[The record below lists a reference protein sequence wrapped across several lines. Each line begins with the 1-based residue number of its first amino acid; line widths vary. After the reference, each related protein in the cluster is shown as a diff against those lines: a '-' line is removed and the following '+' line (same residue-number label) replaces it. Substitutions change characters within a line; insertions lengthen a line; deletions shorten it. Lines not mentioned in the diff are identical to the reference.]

1 MGKEMDEYNR
11 SKIDRRNEGKDEQ
24 TFEEWKKEKEDIKKA
39 EEEERKK
46 KEEKERKEREERK
59 KVRADAVDD
68 DLYKPNRSRKETKE
82 KVEID
87 EEDEGNLKD
96 LRGYKKTSDGRTTS
110 YFNNELDEHT
120 KSLIGNI
127 TPKRIDS
134 VGSLDATVT
143 QGSSGMVSR
152 NDSTASTNSNTSN
165 ASVWNTAGTWE
176 EKDMSSDVKS
186 RLTDL
191 CKAVCTDAAKIK
203 DVKTVEGDAQIV
215 IARGKKRH
223 IYDYNVKLEF
233 EVSVNESITKSEG
246 DVEEKTS
253 KYKGTF
259 EFPEVSPISSYECKV
274 SLKKTVP
281 AHMKVNV
288 ESAVDKLKSEVISTF
303 RSFDEEYKSM

>member
-39 EEEERKK
+39 EEEERKRRK
-46 KEEKERKEREERK
+46 KKKRKDREERERKEREERK
-59 KVRADAVDD
+59 KVRAAAVDD

-134 VGSLDATVT
+134 VGSLDGTVT
-143 QGSSGMVSR
+143 QGSSGKVSR
-152 NDSTASTNSNTSN
+152 NDSTAS
-165 ASVWNTAGTWE
+165 
-176 EKDMSSDVKS
+176 
-186 RLTDL
+186 
-191 CKAVCTDAAKIK
+191 
-203 DVKTVEGDAQIV
+203 
-215 IARGKKRH
+215 
-223 IYDYNVKLEF
+223 
-233 EVSVNESITKSEG
+233 
-246 DVEEKTS
+246 
-253 KYKGTF
+253 
-259 EFPEVSPISSYECKV
+259 
-274 SLKKTVP
+274 
-281 AHMKVNV
+281 
-288 ESAVDKLKSEVISTF
+288 
-303 RSFDEEYKSM
+303 